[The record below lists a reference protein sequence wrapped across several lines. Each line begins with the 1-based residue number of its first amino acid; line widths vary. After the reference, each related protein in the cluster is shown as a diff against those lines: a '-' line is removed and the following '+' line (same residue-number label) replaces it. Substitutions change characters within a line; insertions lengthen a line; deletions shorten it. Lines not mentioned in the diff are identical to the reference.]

1 MVHKSAWFVQAVC
14 VLLFTCWSHLK
25 KLYTCSV
32 MCMRQKI
39 SKQCH
44 VLRVAARLEQV
55 LQSQQEKGLLMLHL
69 WNLNVVRKLCHILEF
84 KKEHFK
90 TCEGAKQ
97 HMYIT
102 EKMNKRENYKLLKRN
117 ITEAAFQ
124 GIVLSN

>member
-1 MVHKSAWFVQAVC
+1 MS
-14 VLLFTCWSHLK
+14 TG
-25 KLYTCSV
+25 
-32 MCMRQKI
+32 
-39 SKQCH
+39 
-44 VLRVAARLEQV
+44 VAARLEQV

-69 WNLNVVRKLCHILEF
+69 WNLNVVRKLCPILEF
-84 KKEHFK
+84 KKQHFK